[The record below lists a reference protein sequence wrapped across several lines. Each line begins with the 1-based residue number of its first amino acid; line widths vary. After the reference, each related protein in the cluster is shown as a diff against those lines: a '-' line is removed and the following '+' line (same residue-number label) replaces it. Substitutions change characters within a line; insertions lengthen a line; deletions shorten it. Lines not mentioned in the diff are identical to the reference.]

1 MENEIYQTRIY
12 FIAIVVKLSLKRL
25 TYKKQTFLWV
35 YQHYNT
41 KLVLDYSIL
50 KYVVLNDYYMCN
62 EKILTR

>member
-25 TYKKQTFLWV
+25 TYKKQPLLWV

-41 KLVLDYSIL
+41 KLVLDYNIL

-62 EKILTR
+62 KKILTR